1 MRETLLRRSVTPTQT
16 NRPARALCVGLATL
30 ATASVLLAGAGLAS
44 AGAPLT
50 NGQWIAKSRVLIA
63 GNPAFEDGS
72 VSQHPKAP
80 LETVSPYWG
89 NYAAIGLANAG
100 GTVKVRLAEDWLKWY
115 RGKVKGSGVISKYAL
130 DP

>member
-16 NRPARALCVGLATL
+16 NRPARALRVGLATL
-30 ATASVLLAGAGLAS
+30 TTASVLLAGAGLAS

-50 NGQWIAKSRVLIA
+50 NGQWIAKSRGLIA